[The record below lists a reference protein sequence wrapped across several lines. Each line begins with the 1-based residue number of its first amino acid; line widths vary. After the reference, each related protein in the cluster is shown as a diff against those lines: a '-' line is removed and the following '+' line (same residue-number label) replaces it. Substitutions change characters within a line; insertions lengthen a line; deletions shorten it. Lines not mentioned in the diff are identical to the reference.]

1 MAVERDEPL
10 EWVLDLWG
18 GRASEVPTMTL
29 LAQVAAGPTAAA
41 CGLARLC
48 MRVDDA
54 ALLVFH
60 LEARQRALSAGRGA
74 DVYDSL
80 FETLKELSSKCNEPF
95 LFVTEQGGGCVESV
109 ERFVNDYDPQG
120 NPRLRIEPLTKKTTQ
135 ECYDRGDLVVLYD
148 PDFLKTV
155 VAFWADKHRDDVPL
169 SLDADRRTELFSA
182 YVPPPHLVLRR
193 AEHDASPKSADEADV
208 FGPPPAPR
216 AAPRAPPRAPPP
228 SRAASCSD
236 LGPVANPTTD
246 ALLRR
251 ARRALG

>member
-1 MAVERDEPL
+1 MEAERDGPL
-10 EWVLDLWG
+10 EWVSDLWG
-18 GRASEVPTMTL
+18 GRDRVVPTMTL
-29 LAQVAAGPTAAA
+29 LAQVAAGPTAATCA
-41 CGLARLC
+41 LARLC

-80 FETLKELSSKCNEPF
+80 FEALKELSSKCNEPF
-95 LFVTEQGGGCVESV
+95 LFVTEQGGGGVQSV

-120 NPRLRIEPLTKKTTQ
+120 NPRLEITPLSKRAAQK
-135 ECYDRGDLVVLYD
+135 CYHNGDLFVLYD

-155 VAFWADKHRDDVPL
+155 VAFWADKRRDDVPL
-169 SLDADRRTELFSA
+169 SLDAERRTELFSA

-208 FGPPPAPR
+208 FGPPT
-216 AAPRAPPRAPPP
+216 APRAPPRAPP
-228 SRAASCSD
+228 RAASG
-236 LGPVANPTTD
+236 LGPVPVANPTTET
-246 ALLRR
+246 LLRR